1 MQCDRAQEFFSDYL
15 EQTIDR
21 PLAVAV
27 EAHLAECA
35 GCRRELEELQSAC
48 EMLSAMPE
56 VEPPADGAWQVMRE
70 LQKLRVEQWETQ
82 RARTPSLLDRL
93 RALNPF
99 SVAMGAGLATLV
111 FAGSFLLGSGPK
123 TGYSMK
129 VLPIP
134 GGSGSNPR
142 AITAPS
148 VQVAY
153 GPVTGSG
160 QQLDLRFVSPRDLV
174 GAQMTVTGD
183 VPVRLTGRGNIRKG
197 DGTTVSVNV
206 PLTAPAAAL
215 HVQLSA
221 PGEARPY
228 QFLVVA
234 PVGERQVKPV
244 SLSYFDQPLDE
255 ALRRLAPYLGK
266 PVVVEDGVTAP
277 SVSLQAAD
285 RSASSALDD
294 LAGQARATAE
304 DEGTFYR
311 LVRGR

>member
-1 MQCDRAQEFFSDYL
+1 MQCDRAQEFFSDFL
-15 EQTIDR
+15 DQTIDR

-27 EAHLAECA
+27 EAHLAECS
-35 GCRRELEELQSAC
+35 GCRRELEALQSTC
-48 EMLSAMPE
+48 ELLSAMPE

-70 LQKLRVEQWETQ
+70 LQKLRVEQWEAQ

-93 RALNPF
+93 RALNPL

-111 FAGSFLLGSGPK
+111 FAGGMLLTPGPDH
-123 TGYSMK
+123 TGNRFDGRGAAK
-129 VLPIP
+129 A
-134 GGSGSNPR
+134 NPR
-142 AITAPS
+142 VVSAPS
-148 VQVAY
+148 VEVSY
-153 GPVTGSG
+153 GALTASG

-221 PGEARPY
+221 PGETRPY

-234 PVGERQVKPV
+234 PVGEQQVKPV

-285 RSASSALDD
+285 RSAADALDD

-304 DEGTFYR
+304 DEGAFYR
-311 LVRGR
+311 LVRAR